1 MAEQLLFSQAA
12 ESLQRALGPLLTAQ
26 ARQRFKELGL
36 DYSKPLEPAYPLA
49 AWRKVVNYAGELV
62 APHQP
67 YDRQQFALGSRFIT
81 AYTDTVIGRAT
92 LGFMRLLGPRRT
104 LERMA
109 KTLRT
114 GNNYSETKLTQ
125 LGPNVFEL
133 WCNHVQNP
141 SFYRGMLQTGLEHT
155 GITGVQVTTSA
166 IDRPPGDVSTATGDT
181 GASFRISW

>member
-12 ESLQRALGPLLTAQ
+12 ESLQRALGPLLTEQSKA
-26 ARQRFKELGL
+26 RFKELGV
-36 DYSKPLEPAYPLA
+36 DFSKPLEPAYPLA

-125 LGPNVFEL
+125 LGPSLFEL

-155 GITGVQVTTSA
+155 GLTGVQVTTA
-166 IDRPPGDVSTATGDT
+166 AMDRLPDAAPVTSGDT
-181 GASFRISW
+181 GATFRISW